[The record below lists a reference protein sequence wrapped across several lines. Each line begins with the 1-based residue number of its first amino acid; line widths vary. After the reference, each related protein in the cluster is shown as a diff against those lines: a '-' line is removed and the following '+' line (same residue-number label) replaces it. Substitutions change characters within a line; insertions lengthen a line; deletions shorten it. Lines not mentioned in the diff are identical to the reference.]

1 MRSKMKKFGVLF
13 TAAAL
18 AAAVVQAD
26 DKPASTNPAGTPK
39 LASLLPDTVIATGK
53 GFELK
58 QSQLD
63 EAMIGVKAQFA
74 SQGREVPADKL
85 PLIEKGL
92 LDRLIQIQ
100 ILKAKATDAQKA
112 EGAKEG
118 DSRFALFKKRAG
130 SDDTFK
136 MQLKS
141 VNLSPETLH
150 ARLTE
155 EATAETVLKS
165 KVKVTDEQVQKFY
178 DDNPSQFEV
187 PEQVHV
193 SHILIGTKDPKTDQD
208 LTDDQKKAK
217 KKQIDDLLKRARA
230 GEDFGKLAKE
240 FSEDPGSKDNGG
252 EYTFARASA
261 DPRHAMVPEFEAAAF
276 SLQTNQVSDVVTTA
290 YGYHI
295 IKLMEKIPAKK
306 VEFAKVKD
314 DIHSYLETQEIQKML
329 PAYYKE
335 LRKEADVKILDEKL
349 KAVDEAEAA
358 APSQAAGSPVKVS
371 NDSKPAAK

>member
-1 MRSKMKKFGVLF
+1 MRSNIKKLGVLL

-26 DKPASTNPAGTPK
+26 DKPASTNSAAKPN
-39 LASLLPDTVIATGK
+39 LDSILPDTVIATGK

-130 SDDTFK
+130 SDETFK

-208 LTDDQKKAK
+208 LADDQKKTK

-329 PAYYKE
+329 PTYYKE
-335 LRKEADVKILDEKL
+335 LRKDADVKILDEKL

-358 APSQAAGSPVKVS
+358 NPPSAAGSPVKVT
-371 NDSKPAAK
+371 NDAKPAAK